1 MKGVVMRNK
10 VQLVVIAV
18 LMVLSAYLMITDKN
32 AIDFLKKE
40 NRLLNAQ
47 LVQKDEACETRIAL
61 LKASSASEKEK
72 TMAAADRPVPNLL
85 AKLPVNQAQKR
96 RETIE
101 EMSGVLKLTDG
112 QKEEIKAILVDFR
125 RQKME
130 VLGRLSGGKI
140 SIFDPRL
147 IEEINWTKKKAL
159 ARLKAVLTGEQYAI
173 FVEKSYEEK
182 LGLRTFRAGRTE

>member
-1 MKGVVMRNK
+1 
-10 VQLVVIAV
+10 
-18 LMVLSAYLMITDKN
+18 LSAHSMITNKN
-32 AIDFLKKE
+32 AIDSLKKE
-40 NRLLNAQ
+40 NRLLNAK

-61 LKASSASEKEK
+61 LKTSAGSEKEK
-72 TMAAADRPVPNLL
+72 TTAATDMPVPNLL

-112 QKEEIKAILVDFR
+112 QKEEIKVILVDFR
-125 RQKME
+125 KQKRE

-147 IEEINWTKKKAL
+147 IGEINGTKKKAL
-159 ARLKAVLTGEQYAI
+159 ARVKAVLTGEQYTV
-173 FVEKSYEEK
+173 FLEKSYEEK
-182 LGLRTFRAGRTE
+182 LGLRTFKVGRSE